1 MEALNKSFHAFF
13 DDRDVHAMIKPRAII
28 AGIIPAIF
36 IVLLLALLLAKQMD
50 SFQKHT
56 HPWPPLS
63 GAPLSAFEN
72 PHPLESDNGT
82 LNLDEIP
89 STALLMVFLF
99 LLAVA
104 AIACS
109 RAMRGSRGTMVFLWA
124 LASLLSGLYL
134 LSLRSFP
141 FDSYLSELTVA
152 ALVFAVVGNLLL
164 GFWLSQLKGRYVAQG
179 KAIVMKQNLLAIAAH
194 ELRTPITNLRSQAD
208 LALAYID
215 GAALGDARGILQM
228 SLDDLDTLDHH
239 IKSILALAALE
250 NGTLKSRK
258 DWFAVAKMCNELNGQ
273 FAGTANV
280 ALIWDCV
287 SDPRIGV
294 TEVYSDYDLI
304 KVVVRNAIEN
314 AFKHTSD
321 GFVKISM
328 SLRDKGISI
337 SVRDTGAGMSTAEM
351 NALQWH
357 KDPLSLGI
365 RRGKDGWGIGMP
377 VMKKFSEFLGGR
389 IRIDSKPGFGTC
401 LTIDL
406 PVDYRTGELPKQ
418 AAVLPDHDMD
428 HEPGSI
434 RTSES
439 GDQKTKVLLIDDNHT
454 FLKQMQRFF
463 APKILG
469 IPDVELTVCGDP
481 VSGITRLEEQ
491 RFDLLLVDFHMPHVD
506 GLKLLEWLAS
516 HEHPNQEM
524 VKIMLTADPSIPER
538 KRAAIVAAGARIVSK
553 GMPIEDMK
561 ILVAGVKEQ
570 KVRNQAQIRAAV
582 ELTAI

>member
-1 MEALNKSFHAFF
+1 MGGLNKSFYAFF
-13 DDRDVHAMIKPRAII
+13 VVRDVRTIMKRRAINS
-28 AGIIPAIF
+28 GIIPAIY
-36 IVLLLALLLAKQMD
+36 IVLLLALLLAKQTD
-50 SFQKHT
+50 LFQKHT

-89 STALLMVFLF
+89 STVLLSVFLF

-109 RAMRGSRGTMVFLWA
+109 RAMKGSRGTMVFLWA

-141 FDSYLSELTVA
+141 FGSYLSELTVA

-208 LALAYID
+208 LVLAYID

-287 SDPRIGV
+287 DDPRIGV

-304 KVVVRNAIEN
+304 KVVVRNAIRSE
-314 AFKHTSD
+314 
-321 GFVKISM
+321 
-328 SLRDKGISI
+328 
-337 SVRDTGAGMSTAEM
+337 E
-351 NALQWH
+351 
-357 KDPLSLGI
+357 
-365 RRGKDGWGIGMP
+365 RRVGKECR
-377 VMKKFSEFLGGR
+377 SR
-389 IRIDSKPGFGTC
+389 
-401 LTIDL
+401 
-406 PVDYRTGELPKQ
+406 
-418 AAVLPDHDMD
+418 
-428 HEPGSI
+428 
-434 RTSES
+434 
-439 GDQKTKVLLIDDNHT
+439 
-454 FLKQMQRFF
+454 
-463 APKILG
+463 
-469 IPDVELTVCGDP
+469 
-481 VSGITRLEEQ
+481 
-491 RFDLLLVDFHMPHVD
+491 
-506 GLKLLEWLAS
+506 
-516 HEHPNQEM
+516 
-524 VKIMLTADPSIPER
+524 
-538 KRAAIVAAGARIVSK
+538 
-553 GMPIEDMK
+553 
-561 ILVAGVKEQ
+561 
-570 KVRNQAQIRAAV
+570 
-582 ELTAI
+582 